1 MTYTD
6 SDIES
11 LAETMAAYKCESN
24 SILQDM
30 IKLWVETFNEIKE
43 EYKDTKGVI
52 SQLMWEK
59 YGLCQYSCDKKDGP
73 INLIFNTPLH
83 DMPLYMNSEIEWQA
97 VISLWRLAI
106 DK

>member
-1 MTYTD
+1 MTYT
-6 SDIES
+6 STDIES
-11 LAETMAAYKCESN
+11 FAEIMATHKCESN

-30 IKLWVETFNEIKE
+30 VKLWVETLNEIKE
-43 EYKDTKGVI
+43 EYKDNKEII

-59 YGLCQYSCDKKDGP
+59 YGLCQYQCDKKEGP
-73 INLIFNTPLH
+73 INLIFNTPLD
-83 DMPLYMNSEIEWQA
+83 DMPLYINSKVEWQA